1 MLEDPESHRLARFA
15 GQRVRMVE
23 ATVEFRDRT
32 PCRVVRLVYEMLSFD
47 SEGRLDRVAF
57 DRQNAALVDIVVG
70 EVVGE
75 PRTSDATIVDA
86 SRRFVG
92 RGGRWTPRPS
102 MARLIE
108 RAALGELKCERL

>member
-1 MLEDPESHRLARFA
+1 MSP
-15 GQRVRMVE
+15 
-23 ATVEFRDRT
+23 
-32 PCRVVRLVYEMLSFD
+32 MLSFD
-47 SEGRLDRVAF
+47 SEDRLDLPAF
-57 DRQNAALVDIVVG
+57 ERQNAALVDI
-70 EVVGE
+70 VVGE

-92 RGGRWTPRPS
+92 RGGRWTPKPS

>member
-23 ATVEFRDRT
+23 AIVEFRDRT

-57 DRQNAALVDIVVG
+57 ERQNAAL
-70 EVVGE
+70 
-75 PRTSDATIVDA
+75 
-86 SRRFVG
+86 
-92 RGGRWTPRPS
+92 S
-102 MARLIE
+102 MGI
-108 RAALGELKCERL
+108 